1 MARHGSEDNWGFP
14 AALLEQVDEAFPG
27 NAGPCGLCGDTI
39 LGGRHRVIDA
49 VRERLVVGEGD
60 EVVDDY
66 DLPWAWAAVAVAAS
80 YEHDKA
86 LKRQR
91 RNEARTTD

>member
-1 MARHGSEDNWGFP
+1 MTDELFGFP
-14 AALLEQVDEAFPG
+14 APLMALVNEAFPG

-49 VRERLVVGEGD
+49 VRERLVMGEGD
-60 EVVDDY
+60 EAVEDY

-91 RNEARTTD
+91 RAERKATVNA